1 MDDIRAWM
9 MLALL
14 GAVVLAA
21 ALAIAAALPAGRRPA
36 AAALV
41 PALGLIAILTLTPTG
56 YAHASVNLDVGAGL
70 AAPWRSSV
78 SAVNILGN
86 LLLFVPAGVVL
97 PACLP
102 WLRQVVPL
110 VLAAAAGSVLV
121 EVTQYALVPGRAA
134 DVNDVLL
141 NTAGAVAGLLAFRLV
156 HAQPARHHPRIAL
169 SRTRRA
175 PASPR
180 PPTRTGR

>member
-14 GAVVLAA
+14 GAVVLGA
-21 ALAIAAALPAGRRPA
+21 ALAVAAALPAGRRPA

-56 YAHASVNLDVGAGL
+56 YGHASVNLDLGAGL

-97 PACLP
+97 PAALP
-102 WLRQVVPL
+102 WLRHLVPL
-110 VLAAAAGSVLV
+110 TLTAAAGSVLV
-121 EVTQYALVPGRAA
+121 ELTQYGFVPGRAA
-134 DVNDVLL
+134 DVNDIAL
-141 NTAGAVAGLLAFRLV
+141 NTAGAIAGLLAFRLV
-156 HAQPARHHPRIAL
+156 AAAQPARQAAT
-169 SRTRRA
+169 SAATR
-175 PASPR
+175 
-180 PPTRTGR
+180 G